1 MNQTLTVNENETTD
15 DLAYLEHLT
24 NHQQDDLLRKFFI
37 NKRTLTPVARCA
49 DCSMKTYKN
58 CTIMAAHK
66 SFAAHTFYKRMR
78 ETMKIINI
86 DGKKKIQ
93 CQYVYREDVETKF
106 AAAN

>member
-1 MNQTLTVNENETTD
+1 
-15 DLAYLEHLT
+15 
-24 NHQQDDLLRKFFI
+24 
-37 NKRTLTPVARCA
+37 
-49 DCSMKTYKN
+49 
-58 CTIMAAHK
+58 MAAHK